1 MPRRL
6 RSQSRR
12 LKNQE
17 TTLAT
22 TKRQSRL
29 ERALERAHHK
39 YKGDVAG
46 LGTRANRY
54 AAGIVNR
61 DFDDIK
67 SKCPKPCAP
76 LIRMLQYIMLLI
88 LSYSIYDATMTA
100 IGAPSGVARK
110 STKAGTSFIARTT
123 LTITQAT
130 AETAEIVSNSLL
142 RSTVCAVPTFVFN
155 PNAVENAKSLAGEAT
170 RIPFDALDRR
180 ITKALV
186 DKSQGIGARKALS
199 MVQGQL
205 RRITGS
211 SDIEPDQL
219 LITERGESFKEQVRD
234 AANVMVSYM
243 EKVTNP
249 CYTLKQQA
257 KRIQEVTTKKLQLDL
272 EHLLLDLRT
281 IETVGTVEV
290 KEAAI
295 SAFLRV
301 ALLLSAIKILSV
313 MSGTCTLCTKRQLEL
328 EGPEIRGE
336 DGNLLERLS
345 FRMRKSRKASR
356 KRRSAKKKSRKR
368 RSAKKKSRK
377 RRSAKKKSRKRKS
390 AKRKASR
397 KASRKRK
404 SAKRKVSRKRRSAKR
419 KVSRKRKSVKRKVSR
434 KRKSAKR
441 KSRKRKSAKR
451 KASRKR
457 KSAKR
462 KASRKRKSA
471 KRKASRKRKSAKRK
485 ASRKRKRC
493 PPGCVK
499 RRSAKR
505 KNKFRMITG
514 PKSWK
519 RDQEFEKKIKE
530 EAERLYY
537 SQQVKEIMEELM
549 DYQRLYFKD
558 TTYPDVRRRV
568 AYDLAKR
575 KLLAERKRAEKRK
588 AAPKRKRKAAAGAP
602 NRKRKRKR
610 KRKAAAGA
618 PNRKRSKN
626 R

>member
-368 RSAKKKSRK
+368 
-377 RRSAKKKSRKRKS
+377 KS

-602 NRKRKRKR
+602 NRKR
-610 KRKAAAGA
+610 
-618 PNRKRSKN
+618 SKN

>member
-22 TKRQSRL
+22 TKPPSSL

-46 LGTRANRY
+46 FGAGANRY

-67 SKCPKPCAP
+67 SKCPAKCAP

-110 STKAGTSFIARTT
+110 SMKAGTSFIARTT

-170 RIPFDALDRR
+170 RIPFNALDRR

-186 DKSQGIGARKALS
+186 DKSQGIGARQALS

-211 SDIEPDQL
+211 SDIEPEDQL

-257 KRIQEVTTKKLQLDL
+257 KRIQEVTIKKLQLDL

-281 IETVGTVEV
+281 IETAGTVEV

-328 EGPEIRGE
+328 KDGLEIYDE
-336 DGNLLERLS
+336 DGRRLR
-345 FRMRKSRKASR
+345 FRMRKSRKA
-356 KRRSAKKKSRKR
+356 
-368 RSAKKKSRK
+368 SRK

-441 KSRKRKSAKR
+441 KSRKRKSAKRKSRKRKSAKRKASRKRKSAKR

-588 AAPKRKRKAAAGAP
+588 AAPNRKRKAAAGAP
-602 NRKRKRKR
+602 NRKR
-610 KRKAAAGA
+610 AA
-618 PNRKRSKN
+618 KRS
-626 R
+626 RS

>member
-1 MPRRL
+1 MPGRLTNRR
-6 RSQSRR
+6 SKSRR
-12 LKNQE
+12 LKNNE

-22 TKRQSRL
+22 TKPPSGL
-29 ERALERAHHK
+29 ELAHQR
-39 YKGDVAG
+39 YKKDVVG
-46 LGTRANRY
+46 FGGKVNRWS
-54 AAGIVNR
+54 AGIVNR
-61 DFDDIK
+61 DFDEIK

-100 IGAPSGVARK
+100 MGAPSGVARK
-110 STKAGTSFIARTT
+110 SMKAGTSFIARTT
-123 LTITQAT
+123 MTITQAT

-142 RSTVCAVPTFVFN
+142 RSTVCAVPTFVIN

-170 RIPFDALDRR
+170 RIPFNALDRR

-186 DKSQGIGARKALS
+186 DKSQGIGARQALS

-211 SDIEPDQL
+211 SDMEPEDQL

-257 KRIQEVTTKKLQLDL
+257 KRIQEVTIQKLQLDL

-281 IETVGTVEV
+281 IETAGTVEV

-328 EGPEIRGE
+328 EDGPEIYDE
-336 DGNLLERLS
+336 DGRRLR
-345 FRMRKSRKASR
+345 FRMRKSRKA
-356 KRRSAKKKSRKR
+356 
-368 RSAKKKSRK
+368 SRK

-404 SAKRKVSRKRRSAKR
+404 SAKRKA
-419 KVSRKRKSVKRKVSR
+419 SR

-485 ASRKRKRC
+485 ASRKRKSAKKKASRKRKSAKKKASRKRKSAKKKASRKRKRC

-499 RRSAKR
+499 RR
-505 KNKFRMITG
+505 
-514 PKSWK
+514 
-519 RDQEFEKKIKE
+519 
-530 EAERLYY
+530 
-537 SQQVKEIMEELM
+537 
-549 DYQRLYFKD
+549 
-558 TTYPDVRRRV
+558 
-568 AYDLAKR
+568 
-575 KLLAERKRAEKRK
+575 
-588 AAPKRKRKAAAGAP
+588 
-602 NRKRKRKR
+602 
-610 KRKAAAGA
+610 
-618 PNRKRSKN
+618 
-626 R
+626 

>member
-1 MPRRL
+1 MPGRL
-6 RSQSRR
+6 TNKRSKSRR
-12 LKNQE
+12 LKNNE

-22 TKRQSRL
+22 TKPPSGL
-29 ERALERAHHK
+29 ELAHQR
-39 YKGDVAG
+39 YKKDVAG
-46 LGTRANRY
+46 FGARANRY

-67 SKCPKPCAP
+67 SRCPKPCAP

-110 STKAGTSFIARTT
+110 SMKAGTSFIARTT
-123 LTITQAT
+123 MTITQAT

-170 RIPFDALDRR
+170 RIPFNALDRR

-186 DKSQGIGARKALS
+186 DKSQGIGARQALS

-211 SDIEPDQL
+211 SDIEPEDQL

-257 KRIQEVTTKKLQLDL
+257 KRIQEVTIKKLQLDL

-281 IETVGTVEV
+281 IETAGTVEV

-328 EGPEIRGE
+328 DGLEIYDE
-336 DGNLLERLS
+336 DGRRLR
-345 FRMRKSRKASR
+345 FRMRKSRKA
-356 KRRSAKKKSRKR
+356 
-368 RSAKKKSRK
+368 SRK

-404 SAKRKVSRKRRSAKR
+404 SAKRK
-419 KVSRKRKSVKRKVSR
+419 SRKRKSAKRKSRKRKSAKRKASRKRKSAKRKSR

-499 RRSAKR
+499 RR
-505 KNKFRMITG
+505 
-514 PKSWK
+514 
-519 RDQEFEKKIKE
+519 
-530 EAERLYY
+530 
-537 SQQVKEIMEELM
+537 
-549 DYQRLYFKD
+549 
-558 TTYPDVRRRV
+558 
-568 AYDLAKR
+568 
-575 KLLAERKRAEKRK
+575 
-588 AAPKRKRKAAAGAP
+588 
-602 NRKRKRKR
+602 
-610 KRKAAAGA
+610 
-618 PNRKRSKN
+618 
-626 R
+626 